1 MEWTEAVAM
10 IQIVD
15 LPAALAEHL
24 GTTTDDERV
33 VGLLEFAGTDRG
45 RRASID
51 GFETPEHTDIFWT
64 DHHEKIST
72 IVQIMAD
79 YFDCNVTQMISVSSA
94 GTLADENL
102 GSDLEKTSQIFH
114 NVYPHDDKVRSITR
128 LCICMMALRVAG
140 DIYVNGDSNDPK
152 AYG

>member
-33 VGLLEFAGTDRG
+33 VGLLEFAGT
-45 RRASID
+45 
-51 GFETPEHTDIFWT
+51 
-64 DHHEKIST
+64 
-72 IVQIMAD
+72 VQIMAD